1 MKAKKSIMIGAIAG
15 LLIVIITALFAT
27 LNKGWDNEWLRSV
40 INFIAS
46 VPTLIL
52 DAKLNLPQ
60 ILQNILFFG
69 YWMAVG
75 AVIALLMTRKNPV
88 FKISA
93 VICLIAL
100 IFIHRAVQINLEQEL
115 EDALRALGEIFG
127 EILGG
132 KLK

>member
-1 MKAKKSIMIGAIAG
+1 MDIKKSVFIGGVIGIIIAVLAIVLAK
-15 LLIVIITALFAT
+15 
-27 LNKGWDNEWLRSV
+27 LNSVWDNKMLRSV

-100 IFIHRAVQINLEQEL
+100 IFAHRAVQINLEQEL

>member
-15 LLIVIITALFAT
+15 LLIVIITVPLAT
-27 LNKGWDNEWLRSV
+27 LNKAWDNEALRRV
-40 INFIAS
+40 INLIAS

-52 DAKLNLPQ
+52 DVKLNLPQ

-75 AVIALLMTRKNPV
+75 AVIALLMTRKNPA

-93 VICLIAL
+93 LICLTVL
-100 IFIHRAVQINLEQEL
+100 IFAHRAVQINLEQEL

-127 EILGG
+127 EI
-132 KLK
+132 

>member
-1 MKAKKSIMIGAIAG
+1 MSAKKSIMIGAIAG
-15 LLIVIITALFAT
+15 LLITIITVLLAT
-27 LNKGWDNEWLRSV
+27 FNKGWDNEALRSV

-69 YWMAVG
+69 YWALVG
-75 AVIALLMTRKNPV
+75 AAIALLMTRKNPA

>member
-1 MKAKKSIMIGAIAG
+1 MDTKREVLIGGVIGIIIAVLAIA
-15 LLIVIITALFAT
+15 LAE
-27 LNKGWDNEWLRSV
+27 LNSVWDNKMLQSG
-40 INFIAS
+40 INFAAS

-60 ILQNILFFG
+60 MLQNILFFG

-75 AVIALLMTRKNPV
+75 AVIALLMTSKNPA

-100 IFIHRAVQINLEQEL
+100 IFIHRAVQINLEREL
-115 EDALRALGEIFG
+115 EDALRALGEIFA
-127 EILGG
+127 G
-132 KLK
+132 KVK